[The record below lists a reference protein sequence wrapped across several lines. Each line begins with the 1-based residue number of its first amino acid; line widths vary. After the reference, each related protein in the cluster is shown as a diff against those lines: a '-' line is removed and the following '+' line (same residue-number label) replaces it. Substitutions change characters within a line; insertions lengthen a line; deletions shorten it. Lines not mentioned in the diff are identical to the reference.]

1 MANVFPSLENIQR
14 LKVKPTVG
22 ESFLVHHLVKT
33 LPNEVEIYFQP
44 FLNGD
49 MPDIILMQKNIGVTI
64 IEVKD
69 WNLSLYEIDENNHW
83 YLKQNKAKL
92 KSPFQQVFN
101 YKDNM
106 FNLHI
111 NGLLQ
116 EKIKNIRFYGRI
128 NVYVYF
134 HNATKK
140 EITSL
145 FNSPLDHFRDLEEK
159 YRSAFEDE
167 SISEEE
173 FDKKLENIKKKK
185 KKLERDKLLSIGN
198 DSIEKISLPKN
209 YQEKLFKESI
219 YKEFRRYLQPPFHV
233 VNQGK
238 DIIYSK
244 DQQKLINSQ
253 SIFQKIIG
261 VAGSGKTVLLAKRAV
276 NAHKRHGDRV
286 LILSYNITLKQ
297 YIHDKISDVREDFS
311 WNAFYITNYHQLI
324 TLTLNNLEIDFN
336 IPKSLSKHEISEYL
350 DRQYYSN
357 PNLFESH
364 IESIPKYQSIF
375 IDEIQDYSSEWIK
388 IIKKFFLEENGEMIL
403 LGDPKQNIYNR
414 KLKDRMPVL
423 VQGFG
428 AWQYLKKSI
437 RYQGNGDR
445 IQNLAKAFQS
455 NFMKDKYELDF
466 LETITST
473 PSLNLELYK
482 YKYYIP
488 QELEEVVKNIFE
500 EIKNYNIHPNDICIL
515 SSNINM
521 LQEIDFIVRNVFNEK
536 TLTTFETKEL
546 AIRKP
551 KEVEHVRKRKKIGF
565 NLNSGVLK
573 ISTIHSFKGYEIP
586 TLFLIIDDNDNDE
599 MIYTGITRSKFNL
612 MLFGKKENKYNDF
625 FEREL
630 GN

>member
-276 NAHKRHGDRV
+276 NAHKRHWDRV